1 MKKFEVKKN
10 GSELNPIQTLYA
22 NSVEAAQRW
31 ANRTG
36 YRILRQIELIIVK

>member
-22 NSVEAAQRW
+22 NSVKAAQKW
-31 ANRTG
+31 AERCG
-36 YRILRQIELIIVK
+36 YSILKEIELIIIK